1 MGSDLKGVI
10 GCESTRS
17 DSAVKLVSCYVPRGE
32 VRRPFLYFVPSR
44 RVILDNKPFTLNEA
58 CVAKQDGAVEEPLE
72 KRSEA
77 LEEENPKSS
86 PKFSSKSDIRG
97 PKSTTKSIIK
107 RAENS
112 RSLTSNCSRV
122 P

>member
-32 VRRPFLYFVPSR
+32 VRRPFSYFVPSR

-58 CVAKQDGAVEEPLE
+58 CVAKQEVRQDITFVEC
-72 KRSEA
+72 RI
-77 LEEENPKSS
+77 
-86 PKFSSKSDIRG
+86 KFKIF
-97 PKSTTKSIIK
+97 
-107 RAENS
+107 
-112 RSLTSNCSRV
+112 
-122 P
+122 